1 MMKKSNEKDIPRNN
15 ERLNIKRKYN
25 RDIKDTLQTI
35 NKKGFMSN
43 VKLNFR
49 NAHVAYYG
57 KTIRPRNK
65 NDPGLITVAEAKG
78 INTNRYYEPPRSNI
92 ADSRGKKYFINL
104 KKTYVMIKIKI
115 IEQKTFDKKS
125 NNKMSNSFV
134 VKQISNGIKHSKE
147 IVNHCASILMAPR
160 THVASSVEALSLSI
174 KQYLLDGYSVEIPE
188 LGIFSTSISY
198 KPVKSSKDAGVEQIE
213 EIRINFLP
221 CKELKEAIKKAEI
234 DLVGIYAYV
243 GEAAGL
249 PNSDG
254 SAGKSQ
260 KVYQLINKND
270 NYTIGEGSDNEE
282 DDPSTDE
289 GNTGNESGGGNDN
302 NSGGGGFAG

>member
-1 MMKKSNEKDIPRNN
+1 
-15 ERLNIKRKYN
+15 
-25 RDIKDTLQTI
+25 
-35 NKKGFMSN
+35 MSN
-43 VKLNFR
+43 VKVNFR

-65 NDPGLITVAEAKG
+65 NDPGLITVAEATG
-78 INTNRYYEPPRSNI
+78 INTNRYYEAPRSNI
-92 ADSRGKKYFINL
+92 ADSRGEINKFIHL
-104 KKTYVMIKIKI
+104 KLNIMLKIKV
-115 IEQKTFDKKS
+115 IEQKTFDKKD
-125 NNKMSNSFV
+125 NNKMSNAFV

-243 GEAAGL
+243 GEVQGL

-282 DDPSTDE
+282 DAPSTDE